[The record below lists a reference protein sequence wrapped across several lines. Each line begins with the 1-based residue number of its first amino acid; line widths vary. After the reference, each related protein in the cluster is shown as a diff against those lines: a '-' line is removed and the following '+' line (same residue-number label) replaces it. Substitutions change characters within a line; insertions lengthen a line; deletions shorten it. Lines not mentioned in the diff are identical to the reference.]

1 MASPVAR
8 LFATTAALSLL
19 TLGSPAQAAPDA
31 PGTNLADSATTCY
44 GGAKRSYFENGAWG
58 GEAGTYRTTTR
69 CRDINVRNASA
80 FGTQACVV
88 FVDRTDRCNYW
99 TYLPAKSDFITV
111 ATNVRDGVAF
121 RVRFE
126 NLRYEY
132 EPLIA
137 YHAF

>member
-1 MASPVAR
+1 MAFPAPR
-8 LFATTAALSLL
+8 LLAATAALSLL
-19 TLGSPAQAAPDA
+19 ALGSPAQAD
-31 PGTNLADSATTCY
+31 PGGLNLAGTTTTCY
-44 GGAKRSYFENGAWG
+44 GGAKRSYFETGGWG

-80 FGTQACVV
+80 FGTEACVV
-88 FVDRTDRCNYW
+88 FVDRTNACNYR
-99 TYLPAKSDFITV
+99 TYLPANSDYITV
-111 ATNVRDGVAF
+111 ATNVRDGVNF

-132 EPLIA
+132 EPLVA